1 MENGTGKME
10 NGKKIAI
17 MCAMREELDP
27 ILKLVK
33 IKELVEYG
41 KNKYYLARFEKL
53 DLVLAYSKIGKVN
66 AATTATV
73 LVEKFNAKKI
83 LFSGVAGA
91 IDKDLKIGD
100 LIIATKT
107 CQHDV
112 DLTVFDYKPGF
123 IPESE
128 IFFECDTKLNAI
140 AKKVAKKLNIKLKE
154 GIIASGDQFIH
165 SKQKKEWIAKTFG
178 ASAIE
183 MEGGAVG
190 CVTWTM
196 NIPFFMLRAISDT
209 AEEGAGVAFD
219 EFLEESS
226 EISAKFLIEMLKEME

>member
-1 MENGTGKME
+1 MIG
-10 NGKKIAI
+10 I
-17 MCAMREELDP
+17 MCAMREELEP
-27 ILKLVK
+27 ILKEVEVK
-33 IKELVEYG
+33 EVIEYAR
-41 KNKYYLARFEKL
+41 NKYYLAKFKNL

-66 AATTATV
+66 AATTATI
-73 LVEKFNAKKI
+73 LIEKFGAKKI

-91 IDKDLKIGD
+91 IDSDLKIGD

-112 DLTVFDYKPGF
+112 DLTVFGYEPGF
-123 IPESE
+123 IPESKVY
-128 IFFECDTKLNAI
+128 FDCDENLNKI
-140 AKKVAKKLNIKLKE
+140 ARNVAKKLEIKLKE

-165 SKQKKEWIAKTFG
+165 SREKKEWIAKTFR

-190 CVTWTM
+190 CVTWTLDV
-196 NIPFFMLRAISDT
+196 PFFMLRSISDT
-209 AEEGAGVAFD
+209 AEEGAGVDFD

-226 EISAKFLIEMLKEME
+226 KVSARFLIEMLKELNEK

>member
-1 MENGTGKME
+1 M
-10 NGKKIAI
+10 IAI
-17 MCAMREELDP
+17 MCAMKEELEH
-27 ILKLVK
+27 ILKEVEVK
-33 IKELVEYG
+33 EVIEYAR
-41 KNKYYLARFEKL
+41 NKFYLAKFEDK

-66 AATTATV
+66 AATTATI
-73 LVEKFNAKKI
+73 LIEKFNAKKI

-91 IDKDLKIGD
+91 IDRDLKIGD

-107 CQHDV
+107 TQHDV
-112 DLTVFDYKPGF
+112 DLTVFGYEPGF
-123 IPESE
+123 IPESQVY
-128 IFFECDTKLNAI
+128 FDCDKSLNEI

-165 SKQKKEWIAKTFG
+165 SRERKEWIAKTFK

-190 CVTWTM
+190 CVAWTLSV
-196 NIPFFMLRAISDT
+196 PFFMLRAISDT
-209 AEEGAGVAFD
+209 AEEGAGVDFD

-226 EISAKFLIEMLKEME
+226 KVSAKFLIEMLKEIKE

>member
-1 MENGTGKME
+1 
-10 NGKKIAI
+10 
-17 MCAMREELDP
+17 MCAMREELEP
-27 ILKLVK
+27 ILEKVE
-33 IKELVEYG
+33 IKEVVEYAR
-41 KNKYYLARFEKL
+41 NKFYLAKFKGL

-73 LVEKFNAKKI
+73 LVEKFGAKKI

-107 CQHDV
+107 TQHDV
-112 DLTVFDYKPGF
+112 DLTVFGYEPGY
-123 IPESE
+123 IPESKVY
-128 IFFECDTKLNAI
+128 FECNEDLNNI
-140 AKKVAKKLNIKLKE
+140 ARNVAKKLGIKLKE

-165 SKQKKEWIAKTFG
+165 SKEKKEFIAKTFN
-178 ASAIE
+178 ANAIE

-190 CVTWTM
+190 CVAWTL
-196 NIPFFMLRAISDT
+196 NIPFFMLRSISDS
-209 AEEGAGVAFD
+209 AEEGAGVDFD

-226 EISAKFLIEMLKEME
+226 KVSARFLIEMLKEIK

>member
-1 MENGTGKME
+1 
-10 NGKKIAI
+10 
-17 MCAMREELDP
+17 MCAMREELEP
-27 ILKLVK
+27 VLEQVE
-33 IKELVEYG
+33 IKKVIEYAR
-41 KNKYYLARFEKL
+41 NKYYIAKYKNL

-66 AATTATV
+66 AATTATT
-73 LVEKFNAKKI
+73 LIEKFGAKKI

-91 IDKDLKIGD
+91 IDSDLKIGD

-112 DLTVFDYKPGF
+112 DLTVFGYEPGF
-123 IPESE
+123 IPESKV
-128 IFFECDTKLNAI
+128 FFECDEELNNI
-140 AKKVAKKLNIKLKE
+140 AKNVAKKLGIKLKE

-165 SKQKKEWIAKTFG
+165 SKERKVWIAKTFK

-190 CVTWTM
+190 CVAWTLDV
-196 NIPFFMLRAISDT
+196 PFFMLRAISDS
-209 AEEGAGVAFD
+209 AEEGAGVDFD

-226 EISAKFLIEMLKEME
+226 KISAKFLIEMLNELKEI

>member
-1 MENGTGKME
+1 VYK
-10 NGKKIAI
+10 
-17 MCAMREELDP
+17 RQ
-27 ILKLVK
+27 
-33 IKELVEYG
+33 
-41 KNKYYLARFEKL
+41 
-53 DLVLAYSKIGKVN
+53 VLAYSKIGKVN
-66 AATTATV
+66 AALTSSI
-73 LVEKFNAKKI
+73 LIEKFNVKKI

-112 DLTVFDYKPGF
+112 DLTVFGYEPGF
-123 IPESE
+123 IPESKV
-128 IFFECDTKLNAI
+128 FFECDEKLNNI
-140 AKKVAKKLNIKLKE
+140 AKNVAKKLNIKLKE

-165 SKQKKEWIAKTFG
+165 SKERKEWIAKTFG

-190 CVTWTM
+190 CVCDSEKV
-196 NIPFFMLRAISDT
+196 PFFMLRAISDT
-209 AEEGAGVAFD
+209 AEEGAGVDFD

-226 EISAKFLIEMLKEME
+226 RVSAKFLIEMLKEIDE